1 VFVRNPRIIKKMKAK
16 KPEGMVELNGY
27 VPKELKTEFK
37 KACVSVDRTMG
48 DVLAELMKEWLE
60 KQKKGEE

>member
-1 VFVRNPRIIKKMKAK
+1 MAGK

-37 KACVSVDRTMG
+37 KQCVAVERTMG
-48 DVLAELMKEWLE
+48 DVLAELMREWLA
-60 KQKKGEE
+60 KQKGDK

>member
-1 VFVRNPRIIKKMKAK
+1 MKSK

-37 KACVSVDRTMG
+37 KACVDIDRTMG
-48 DVLAELMKEWLE
+48 DVLAELMQGWLN
-60 KQKKGEE
+60 KQKKKD